1 MTLIR
6 AGTMLGRS
14 LNKLNKNEL
23 IREVKKLQQEISSM
37 EDDYIFGDIDY
48 IKKINKLQDENKKLS
63 DKIIQITKIMN
74 I

>member
-1 MTLIR
+1 MTPIR

-23 IREVKKLQQEISSM
+23 IREVKKLQQEISSI
-37 EDDYIFGDIDY
+37 EDDYIFSDIDY